1 MAAEHTTTDKIDEP
15 SFELE
20 IVDSEVDAGAEIALK
35 CKVSCG
41 LSEDQQVAADLR
53 GTTLLI
59 KDQEGTPVASIELT
73 EFDGKTNHTDDC
85 IVKVP
90 KTPGVYTW
98 LAVWPAGES
107 TGIYHGELSASCSFT
122 VKPHCIHIVIWDL
135 PSAIECHKN
144 FSIKI
149 GVKCSS
155 ECQPD
160 GWLLEVTDHNQEKL
174 ASVTASDEP
183 WPDTAALYYAEV
195 ELIAPDSEGLFQ
207 WDVIT
212 TAKNTGIPHTESS
225 ASINLRVV
233 AEPEFV
239 LTIEAI
245 DRESQTPVEGA
256 KVVVHPYR
264 TFTDKSGLAEVR
276 VPKGE
281 YKLFVSGKNYFPFR
295 KDSNVKSNMRIR
307 AELVVDRELTEADEW
322 S

>member
-1 MAAEHTTTDKIDEP
+1 MADKIDEP
-15 SFELE
+15 GIELE
-20 IVDSEVDAGAEIALK
+20 MVNSEVDAGADIVLK
-35 CKVSCG
+35 CKVSYC
-41 LSEDQQVAADLR
+41 LPDDRQVAADLR

-73 EFDGKTNHTDDC
+73 EFDGKTNQTDDC

-107 TGIYHGELSASCSFT
+107 AGIYHDELSTSRSFT
-122 VKPHCIHIVIWDL
+122 VKPHYIHVVVWDV
-135 PSAIECHKN
+135 PSAIECHKK

-155 ECQPD
+155 ECRPED
-160 GWLLEVTDHNQEKL
+160 WLLEVNDHNREKL
-174 ASVTASDEP
+174 ASVTLSDDP
-183 WPDTAALYYAEV
+183 WPDTAAVYYAEV
-195 ELIAPDSEGLFQ
+195 ELIAPDAEGLFH
-207 WDVIT
+207 WEVT
-212 TAKNTGIPHTESS
+212 TAANSIGIPHTESV
-225 ASINLRVV
+225 ASISLRVV
-233 AEPEFV
+233 AEPECV

-245 DRESQTPVEGA
+245 DKESQTPIEGA

-281 YKLFVSGKNYFPFR
+281 YRLFVSGKKYFPFR
-295 KDSNVKSNMRIR
+295 KDSNVKSDMRIR
-307 AELVVDRELTEADEW
+307 AELAVDRELSDADVW